1 MGRPQLGF
9 PRLRFVA
16 VTAIGIAMA
25 LIILRRGALAFFFC
39 PPPSTRPR
47 IPVISPSQERS
58 RMPTTNS
65 SASTARCSSIKSFPL
80 SITRK
85 ATLSARTAE
94 ARRSSSAGRPSPPS
108 RQKTA
113 HECAVARPGVVVR
126 FLESSRHCGGATY
139 ASLLSPGPG
148 SDLIFSNFHSAAAP
162 KVPAAHDK
170 NSPCCK
176 PSPNGLTPFSIPRPR
191 F

>member
-58 RMPTTNS
+58 RMPHYEFFCRECKTFFDK
-65 SASTARCSSIKSFPL
+65 IL
-80 SITRK
+80 S
-85 ATLSARTAE
+85 LVDYE
-94 ARRSSSAGRPSPPS
+94 EGD
-108 RQKTA
+108 
-113 HECAVARPGVVVR
+113 VVCP
-126 FLESSRHCGGATY
+126 HCGSKKVEQRWSA
-139 ASLLSPGPG
+139 
-148 SDLIFSNFHSAAAP
+148 FSAITSKKSA
-162 KVPAAHDK
+162 
-170 NSPCCK
+170 
-176 PSPNGLTPFSIPRPR
+176 
-191 F
+191 